1 MDCDDNGIRGGSSTR
16 LPPSS
21 SLTENDLVEDIGDLH
36 INSSPSTSYRS
47 LNDLPVEI
55 LREIVEELTPHE
67 HRYDWDWDYCSVC
80 HGGEKYEL
88 DQSDIRNLRLVNR
101 LFCELASPLL
111 LPHIHIDISQTAL
124 DTLEQLLV
132 MPRLASGVRSIK
144 LQMAYRTK
152 ALAEAPVYF
161 TNTRLQLLNKQ
172 VERYGVGRN
181 PTPNIGF
188 LDSHGEFISEPAESC
203 EAASNFDE
211 ICKSWSLMMEI
222 WEEPAFDTSQ
232 QCERDEWSSIL
243 RNSYERFKALHLEQ
257 SRLVEDGIFTQKVAS
272 AIKRLG
278 KVEHLVFYNTN
289 HSKRCQFMEES
300 DLAEYH
306 PNILLDKAA
315 LTSWL
320 EAGLSWKI
328 NEALFSNGS
337 NFVARL
343 LTDLPVAI
351 HQAGHHL
358 KSLVVNAF
366 PRKGDYS
373 MILPPTKDRDSLL
386 HQLRISCQDLQSVHI
401 DHHTHPPPTR
411 TAPIEGQDKEI
422 IDGYISA
429 VISSPKLKTLNIDL
443 TCFGLHLEGGS
454 RPGDGYHLGPA
465 LSKCPP
471 FPYLKELR
479 VCGVKLDQQ
488 EFFTF
493 VQGVGHRLRRL
504 YVDVK
509 LQNGSWVSIL
519 ELLRDRLA
527 AQLPGIVKWGLY
539 TIGLR
544 LKGGEILDAGF
555 LGDSGTYESEDVINV
570 GAMDYLFGVVED
582 NPFL

>member
-16 LPPSS
+16 LPPPSS
-21 SLTENDLVEDIGDLH
+21 PAENDLVEDIGDLH

-67 HRYDWDWDYCSVC
+67 HHYDWDWDYCSVC
-80 HGGEKYEL
+80 HGGEKCKL
-88 DQSDIRNLRLVNR
+88 DESDIRNLRLVNG
-101 LFCELASPLL
+101 LFYR
-111 LPHIHIDISQTAL
+111 
-124 DTLEQLLV
+124 
-132 MPRLASGVRSIK
+132 PRHAGAATGDARSRIWRSLYQSCKWHTNQGSGRG
-144 LQMAYRTK
+144 
-152 ALAEAPVYF
+152 PVYF

-181 PTPNIGF
+181 PTPSIGF

-203 EAASNFDE
+203 EAASTFDE

-222 WEEPAFDTSQ
+222 WS
-232 QCERDEWSSIL
+232 L
-243 RNSYERFKALHLEQ
+243 RSTRLNNAKEMSGAPFSNSYERFKALHLEQ
-257 SRLVEDGIFTQKVAS
+257 SRL
-272 AIKRLG
+272 
-278 KVEHLVFYNTN
+278 
-289 HSKRCQFMEES
+289 
-300 DLAEYH
+300 YH

-328 NEALFSNGS
+328 SEALFSNGS

-401 DHHTHPPPTR
+401 DHHAHPPPTR

-429 VISSPKLKTLNIDL
+429 VISSLKLKTLNIYL

-454 RPGDGYHLGPA
+454 RPGDGFHLGPA
-465 LSKCPP
+465 QSKCPP
-471 FPYLKELR
+471 FPYLIELR

-493 VQGVGHRLRRL
+493 VQGVGHRLRGL
-504 YVDVK
+504 YV
-509 LQNGSWVSIL
+509 
-519 ELLRDRLA
+519 
-527 AQLPGIVKWGLY
+527 
-539 TIGLR
+539 
-544 LKGGEILDAGF
+544 
-555 LGDSGTYESEDVINV
+555 DVINV

-582 NPFL
+582 NPFLEPGPEWGHRMHVFGGW